1 MTDLVSIIVPI
12 FNSEK
17 YIEAIIKQILKQTYE
32 NIELILV
39 NDGSTDN
46 SESIVKSFLND
57 SRIKY
62 ISQTNGGPSKAR
74 NTGLKHVNGQYIT
87 FIDSDDSIAPDY
99 IEKLYN
105 GIIEFDSDICCCGYE
120 YIGFNEAYK
129 HHDFLPF
136 GQINKDNFVKNIFS
150 GTGGITWGKIY
161 KSNILLENN
170 IQFDENFKLC
180 EDQLFALTAWS
191 KSTKFCSIDYNG
203 YIYNGKNESSLMHN
217 NNFHKWCQQFDLIK
231 KEESILNKY
240 VNSSIAKECLDKKIK
255 NVLFSLVYSGLNN
268 NEKELRILLK
278 SNQVKY
284 YTKKISINDFKSFVY
299 YFPFKTKCF
308 FIIKTIYNVINKLKK

>member
-161 KSNILLENN
+161 KSNILLKNN

-191 KSTKFCSIDYNG
+191 KSSKFCSIDYNG

-217 NNFHKWCQQFDLIK
+217 NNFHKWSQQFDLIK
-231 KEESILNKY
+231 KEELILNKY

-255 NVLFSLVYSGLNN
+255 NVFVSLIYSGLDGNQQ
-268 NEKELRILLK
+268 LLK
-278 SNQVKY
+278 KLIKENYINHYVKLIKFNSLRAFIY
-284 YTKKISINDFKSFVY
+284 FLPIKIRNFYLIKLVY
-299 YFPFKTKCF
+299 NILRK
-308 FIIKTIYNVINKLKK
+308 

>member
-46 SESIVKSFLND
+46 SESIVESFLND

-217 NNFHKWCQQFDLIK
+217 NNFHKWSQQFDLIK
-231 KEESILNKY
+231 KEELILNKY

-255 NVLFSLVYSGLNN
+255 NVFVSLIYSGLDGNQQ
-268 NEKELRILLK
+268 LLK
-278 SNQVKY
+278 KLIKENYINHYVKLIKFNSLRAFIY
-284 YTKKISINDFKSFVY
+284 FLPIKIRNFYLIKLVY
-299 YFPFKTKCF
+299 NILRK
-308 FIIKTIYNVINKLKK
+308 

>member
-17 YIEAIIKQILKQTYE
+17 YIETIIKQIINQTYE

-46 SESIVKSFLND
+46 SDSIVKSFLSD

-62 ISQTNGGPSKAR
+62 ISQPNGGPSFAR

-203 YIYNGKNESSLMHN
+203 YKYNGKNESSLMHN
-217 NNFHKWCQQFDLIK
+217 NNFCKWYQQFDLIK
-231 KEESILNKY
+231 KEESILNNY
-240 VNSSIAKECLDKKIK
+240 VSTSIANECLDKKIK
-255 NVLFSLVYSGLNN
+255 NVLVSLIYSGLDGDQ
-268 NEKELRILLK
+268 ELLK
-278 SNQVKY
+278 DLIKDN
-284 YTKKISINDFKSFVY
+284 
-299 YFPFKTKCF
+299 
-308 FIIKTIYNVINKLKK
+308 IIKHYLKLIKINSLRSLIYFLPIKIRNFYLIKIIYNILRK

>member
-46 SESIVKSFLND
+46 SESIVRSFLND

-191 KSTKFCSIDYNG
+191 KSSKFCSIDYNG

-217 NNFHKWCQQFDLIK
+217 NNFHKWSQQFDLIK
-231 KEESILNKY
+231 KEELILNKY

-255 NVLFSLVYSGLNN
+255 NVFVSLIYSGLDGNQQ
-268 NEKELRILLK
+268 LLK
-278 SNQVKY
+278 KLIKENYINHYVKLIKFNSLRAFIY
-284 YTKKISINDFKSFVY
+284 FLPIKIRNFYLIKLVY
-299 YFPFKTKCF
+299 NILRK
-308 FIIKTIYNVINKLKK
+308 